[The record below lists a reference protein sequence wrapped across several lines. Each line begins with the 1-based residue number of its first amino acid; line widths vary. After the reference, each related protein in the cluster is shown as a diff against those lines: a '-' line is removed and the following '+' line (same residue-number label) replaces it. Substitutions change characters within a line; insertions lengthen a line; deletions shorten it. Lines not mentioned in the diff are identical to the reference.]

1 MKQNH
6 HYSGLTDAQVL
17 ESRAK
22 YGKNVLTPPAD
33 ESVWQKIKDCM
44 HFWLLKVDL
53 AIFVIVALAAFVL
66 PLLGIYKHDGLWIA
80 PALSFVLFAVTY
92 LVAYLGGDFDRKVI
106 TITHIAAQ
114 DGSDDSTTDLRES
127 QLKTKK
133 ISLDDVKEKMT
144 LLDLKNEEIIVNKEN
159 KEEIKKGKLV
169 KIFNVFNI
177 DSLFTIL
184 LFALLLSGAIAFY
197 NGVYGGASGWGPYLE
212 LIGIAAAVLLA
223 TTVAHILE
231 ARNEKTFQKLN
242 EVNDD
247 TLVKVIRNNN
257 VCQIPRKEIVVGD
270 IIILERGEEVP
281 ADAELLECMN
291 LTMNESS
298 LTGELQCAKTT
309 NPIEFDKDA
318 TYPSNHIM
326 KGCNVMEGDCIAK
339 VFAVGD
345 ATACG
350 KVFEAAQVQDGEA
363 TPLSEKLDEL
373 AGLITKTSYI
383 LAILIV
389 LGRLIRYAM
398 LEPNM
403 EMGTLFSY
411 IGVSLIIS
419 DLIFSFLQKK
429 KTGEFKDILVLTY
442 EMVKEFFS
450 KKDEA
455 LKEDDVDD
463 DDDEEEETLELL
475 QTLSFMIVPII
486 GVFMYFAF
494 GTIEIV
500 NWIEKDGII
509 PCALDS
515 VMIAVTLIVVAV
527 PEGLP
532 MAVTLSLAFSM
543 DRLMKQDTLPR
554 TMHSCETM
562 GAVSVICS
570 DKTGTL
576 TQNQMKVVGTN
587 FPELKNQELGSDKM
601 SSLLKE
607 CIAVNT
613 TANLD
618 FSDPNK
624 IKAIGNPTEG
634 ALLLWLQAHGVNY
647 IDIRESLSVIDRLQ
661 FTTELKYMAT
671 IVNSEVTGKR
681 IVYVKGA
688 PDILMGLCKISDAEV
703 ESCNVKLLEYQNHAN
718 RTLAFAYKELNES
731 DDIFT
736 DGKLNIKDL
745 NMMGIVGI
753 EDPVRTDVPAAIEDC
768 IKAGIQVK
776 IVTGDAPGTAKEIGR
791 QLGLWNPEDTDENIL
806 MGTELASMSDEGLK
820 KRLPKV
826 KIISR
831 ARPNDKER
839 VVRILKELDYVVAVT
854 GDGTNDAPALNAA
867 NVGLSMGDGTEVAKE
882 ASDMTILDN
891 SFSTIANAV
900 MWGRSLYKNIKRF
913 ILFQMTVNVAA
924 CLIVLI
930 GAFIGTESPLTVT
943 QMLWVNLIMD
953 TFAALALA
961 SLPPTKTVMN
971 DKPRPVN
978 EHILK
983 GMGYGIL
990 GVGGIF
996 TVVLLGICVFFQH
1009 TNITTLT
1016 DIFNGNAVWGEY
1028 NGLSAYELGL
1038 FFTIFVMLQFW
1049 NMFNAKAFMTSDSA
1063 FKGIS
1068 WKNTKWFIIITFIIF
1083 IGQVL
1088 MTEIPGLQEMFNV
1101 AEGGIKPI
1109 DWILI
1114 IASTSFVLWIG
1125 EIIRLVRK

>member
-1 MKQNH
+1 MATNH

-22 YGKNVLTPPAD
+22 YGSNVLTPP
-33 ESVWQKIKDCM
+33 EESSVWQKIKDCM

-53 AIFVIVALAAFVL
+53 AIFVIAALAAIVL
-66 PLLGIYKHDGLWIA
+66 PLTGIYSHEGLWIA
-80 PALSFVLFAVTY
+80 PVLSLVLFVLTY
-92 LVAYLGGDFDRKVI
+92 LVAYLGG
-106 TITHIAAQ
+106 
-114 DGSDDSTTDLRES
+114 EW
-127 QLKTKK
+127 
-133 ISLDDVKEKMT
+133 
-144 LLDLKNEEIIVNKEN
+144 NEEEKE
-159 KEEIKKGKLV
+159 
-169 KIFNVFNI
+169 FDI

-184 LFALLLSGAIAFY
+184 LFALLLSGSIAFY
-197 NGVYGGASGWGPYLE
+197 NGVYGGVSGWGPYLE

-231 ARNEKTFQKLN
+231 AQNEKTFKSLN

-257 VCQIPRKEIVVGD
+257 VCQVPRRDIVVGD
-270 IIILERGEEVP
+270 IVLLEAGEEVP

-298 LTGELQCAKTT
+298 LTGEPQCTKTT
-309 NPIEFDKDA
+309 NPEEFDKDA

-326 KGCNVMEGDCIAK
+326 KGCNVMEGDCVAK

-350 KVFEAAQVQDGEA
+350 KVFEAAQVQDGDA

-373 AGLITKTSYI
+373 AGLITKTSYG

-389 LGRLIRYAM
+389 LGRLVRHALILPA
-398 LEPNM
+398 PNY
-403 EMGTLFSY
+403 GALAAYLIGSLALATLVFF
-411 IGVSLIIS
+411 GLN
-419 DLIFSFLQKK
+419 KK
-429 KTGEFKDILVLTY
+429 KNDDNEESIELWQVLAY
-442 EMVKEFFS
+442 MV
-450 KKDEA
+450 
-455 LKEDDVDD
+455 L
-463 DDDEEEETLELL
+463 
-475 QTLSFMIVPII
+475 PII
-486 GVFMYFAF
+486 GIILYFAL
-494 GTIEIV
+494 GTTEAT
-500 NWIEKDGII
+500 NWPVLIQY
-509 PCALDS
+509 ALDS

-543 DRLMKQDTLPR
+543 KRLMKQNTLPR
-554 TMHSCETM
+554 TMHACETM

-576 TQNQMKVVGTN
+576 TQNQMKVVDTT
-587 FPELKNQELGSDKM
+587 FPALENQKFGEDKY

-607 CIAVNT
+607 CIAINT

-618 FSDPNK
+618 FADSKK

-634 ALLLWLQAHGVNY
+634 ALLLWLHNQGINY
-647 IDIRESLSVIDRLQ
+647 LDIRESLDIIDRLQ

-671 IVNSEVTGKR
+671 IVNSNVTGKR
-681 IVYVKGA
+681 VVFVKGA
-688 PDILMGLCKISDAEV
+688 PDILMNLCKTTEDEV
-703 ESCNVKLLEYQNHAN
+703 KNYKAKLVEYQNHAN
-718 RTLAFAYKELNES
+718 RTLAFAYKELNDT

-736 DGKLNIKDL
+736 DGKLNINDL

-768 IKAGIQVK
+768 LNAGIQVK
-776 IVTGDAPGTAKEIGR
+776 IVTGDAPGTANEIGR
-791 QLGLWNPEDTDENIL
+791 QLGLWKPEDTDENIL
-806 MGTELASMSDEGLK
+806 IGTELASMSDEELK
-820 KRLPKV
+820 NRLPKV

-839 VVRILKELDYVVAVT
+839 AVRILKELDYIVAVT

-867 NVGLSMGDGTEVAKE
+867 NVGLSMGDGTAVAKE
-882 ASDMTILDN
+882 ASDMTIIDN

-930 GAFIGTESPLTVT
+930 GAFIGEESPLTVT

-961 SLPPTKTVMN
+961 SLPPTKTVMSE
-971 DKPRPVN
+971 KPRSVY

-983 GMGYGIL
+983 GMGSGIL
-990 GVGGIF
+990 GVGIIF
-996 TVVLLGICVFFQH
+996 TIILLGICIFFQH
-1009 TNITTLT
+1009 SDINCLT
-1016 DIFNGNAVWGEY
+1016 DIINGNAAWGAN

-1049 NMFNAKAFMTSDSA
+1049 NLFNAKAFMTNDSA

-1068 WKNTKWFIIITFIIF
+1068 WKNTKWFIIIAIVIF
-1083 IGQVL
+1083 VGQVL

-1101 AEGGIKPI
+1101 AEGGIKAI
-1109 DWILI
+1109 DWVI
-1114 IASTSFVLWIG
+1114 IVVATSFVLWIG
-1125 EIIRLVRK
+1125 ELIRMIKR

>member
-1 MKQNH
+1 MKQVH
-6 HYSGLTDAQVL
+6 HYSGLTDDQVI
-17 ESRAK
+17 ESRKKHGA
-22 YGKNVLTPPAD
+22 NILTPPA
-33 ESVWQKIKDCM
+33 EETMWEKIKNCM
-44 HFWLLKVDL
+44 HFWLLRFDL
-53 AIFVIVALAAFVL
+53 SILILSALATFIL
-66 PLLGIYKHDGLWIA
+66 PICGYEYNVVWIA
-80 PALSFVLFAVTY
+80 PALMAVLFLLTY
-92 LVAYLGGDFDRKVI
+92 IVSYLGG
-106 TITHIAAQ
+106 
-114 DGSDDSTTDLRES
+114 EW
-127 QLKTKK
+127 
-133 ISLDDVKEKMT
+133 
-144 LLDLKNEEIIVNKEN
+144 
-159 KEEIKKGKLV
+159 KEEDKE
-169 KIFNVFNI
+169 FDI

-184 LFALLLSGAIAFY
+184 LFALILSGAIAFY
-197 NGVYGGASGWGPYLE
+197 KSFAFYNGIDGGEPGLKPYLE
-212 LIGIAAAVLLA
+212 LVGIAAAVLLA

-231 ARNEKTFQKLN
+231 SQNEKTFKSLN

-257 VCQIPRKEIVVGD
+257 VCQVPRKDIVVGD
-270 IIILERGEEVP
+270 VVLLEAGEEVP
-281 ADAELLECMN
+281 ADAELLSCMN

-298 LTGELQCAKTT
+298 LTGEPQCSKTI
-309 NPIEFDKDA
+309 NPDEFDKDA

-326 KGCNVMEGDCIAK
+326 KGCTVMEGDCVAK

-373 AGLITKTSYI
+373 ASIITKISYG

-389 LGRLIRYAM
+389 LGRLVRYAWF
-398 LEPNM
+398 LPEPNYGSM
-403 EMGTLFSY
+403 
-411 IGVSLIIS
+411 IGCLV
-419 DLIFSFLQKK
+419 
-429 KTGEFKDILVLTY
+429 GALVLAAGVY
-442 EMVKEFFS
+442 FILNKQKNEDNKES
-450 KKDEA
+450 
-455 LKEDDVDD
+455 
-463 DDDEEEETLELL
+463 LELWQVL
-475 QTLSFMIVPII
+475 TFMVLPII
-486 GVFMYFAF
+486 GIILYFSV
-494 GTIEIV
+494 GTGTTT
-500 NWIEKDGII
+500 NWPELIQY
-509 PCALDS
+509 ALDS

-543 DRLMKQDTLPR
+543 RRLMKQNTLPR
-554 TMHSCETM
+554 TMHACETM

-576 TQNQMKVVGTN
+576 TQNQMKVVGTA
-587 FPELKNQELGSDKM
+587 FADLQDQKLGTDMS

-618 FSDPNK
+618 FADSSK

-634 ALLLWLQAHGVNY
+634 ALLLWLHTNGVNY
-647 IDIRESLSVIDRLQ
+647 LEIRDSLSVIDRLQ

-688 PDILMGLCKISDAEV
+688 PDILLGLCEISEEDISRYNA
-703 ESCNVKLLEYQNHAN
+703 KLAEYQSHAN
-718 RTLAFAYKELNES
+718 RTLAFAYKELNDN

-736 DGKLNIKDL
+736 DGKLNINDL
-745 NMMGIVGI
+745 HMMGIVGI

-768 IKAGIQVK
+768 LNAGVQVK

-791 QLGLWNPEDTDENIL
+791 QLGLWKPEDTDENIL
-806 MGTELASMSDEGLK
+806 IGTELAAMSDEELK
-820 KRLPKV
+820 KRLPLV

-839 VVRILKELDYVVAVT
+839 AVRILKDLDYVVAVT

-867 NVGLSMGDGTEVAKE
+867 NVGLSMGDGTAVAKE
-882 ASDMTILDN
+882 ASDMTIIDN

-930 GAFIGTESPLTVT
+930 GAFLGAESPLTVT

-961 SLPPTKTVMN
+961 SLPPTKTVMSE
-971 DKPRPVN
+971 KPRSVN

-983 GMGYGIL
+983 GMVWGFF
-990 GVGGIF
+990 GVGLIF
-996 TVVLLGICVFFQH
+996 TAILMGICVFFQH
-1009 TNITTLT
+1009 SDVTCLM
-1016 DIFNGNAVWGEY
+1016 DIFNGKVVFGEY
-1028 NGLSAYELGL
+1028 NGLSYYELGL

-1049 NMFNAKAFMTSDSA
+1049 NLFNAKAFMTSDSA

-1068 WKNTKWFIIITFIIF
+1068 WKNTMWFIIIALVIFVGQFILVGIK
-1083 IGQVL
+1083 
-1088 MTEIPGLQEMFNV
+1088 EIYDSLSSCPNWINWICDVSSAIQRMFNV
-1101 AEGGIKPI
+1101 AEGGIKVI
-1109 DWILI
+1109 DWVI
-1114 IASTSFVLWIG
+1114 ITAVTSLVLWIG
-1125 EIIRLVRK
+1125 EIIRVIKK

>member
-1 MKQNH
+1 MKQVH
-6 HYSGLTDAQVL
+6 HYSGLTDAQVI
-17 ESRAK
+17 ESRKKHGA
-22 YGKNVLTPPAD
+22 NILTPPA
-33 ESVWQKIKDCM
+33 EETMWEKIKNCM

-53 AIFVIVALAAFVL
+53 AIFVIAAIAAILL
-66 PLLGIYKHDGLWIA
+66 PAAGLYEHEGLWIA
-80 PALSFVLFAVTY
+80 PVLSFVLFVLTY
-92 LVAYLGGDFDRKVI
+92 FVAYLGG
-106 TITHIAAQ
+106 
-114 DGSDDSTTDLRES
+114 EW
-127 QLKTKK
+127 
-133 ISLDDVKEKMT
+133 
-144 LLDLKNEEIIVNKEN
+144 NEEDKE
-159 KEEIKKGKLV
+159 
-169 KIFNVFNI
+169 FDI

-197 NGVYGGASGWGPYLE
+197 NGVYGGEQGWGPYLE
-212 LIGIAAAVLLA
+212 LVGIAAAVLLA

-231 ARNEKTFQKLN
+231 SQNEKTFKSLN

-257 VCQIPRKEIVVGD
+257 VCQVPRKDIVVGD
-270 IIILERGEEVP
+270 VVLLEAGEEVP
-281 ADAELLECMN
+281 ADAELLSCMN

-298 LTGELQCAKTT
+298 LTGEPQCSKTI
-309 NPIEFDKDA
+309 NPEEFDKDA

-326 KGCNVMEGDCIAK
+326 KGCTVMEGDCVAK

-373 AGLITKTSYI
+373 AGLITKTSYG

-389 LGRLIRYAM
+389 LGRLVRYACI
-398 LEPNM
+398 LPETNY
-403 EMGTLFSY
+403 GTL
-411 IGVSLIIS
+411 IGCIVGS
-419 DLIFSFLQKK
+419 
-429 KTGEFKDILVLTY
+429 LVLAAGVY
-442 EMVKEFFS
+442 FVLNKQ
-450 KKDEA
+450 KN
-455 LKEDDVDD
+455 EDN
-463 DDDEEEETLELL
+463 EESLELWQVL
-475 QTLSFMIVPII
+475 AFMVLPII
-486 GVFMYFAF
+486 GIILYFSM
-494 GTIEIV
+494 GTETAT
-500 NWIEKDGII
+500 NWPNLIQY
-509 PCALDS
+509 ALDS

-543 DRLMKQDTLPR
+543 KRLMKQNTLPR
-554 TMHSCETM
+554 TMHACETM

-576 TQNQMKVVGTN
+576 TQNQMKVVGTA
-587 FPELKNQELGSDKM
+587 FADLQDQKLGTDMS

-607 CIAVNT
+607 CIAINT

-618 FSDPNK
+618 FADSSK

-634 ALLLWLQAHGVNY
+634 ALLLWLHTNGVNY
-647 IDIRESLSVIDRLQ
+647 LDIRGALSVIDRLQ

-671 IVNSEVTGKR
+671 IVNSEVSGKR
-681 IVYVKGA
+681 VVYVKGA
-688 PDILMGLCKISDAEV
+688 PDILLGLCEISEEEISRYNA
-703 ESCNVKLLEYQNHAN
+703 KLAEYQSHAN
-718 RTLAFAYKELNES
+718 RTLAFAYKELNDN

-736 DGKLNIKDL
+736 DGKLNINDL
-745 NMMGIVGI
+745 HMMGIVGI

-768 IKAGIQVK
+768 LNAGVQVK

-791 QLGLWNPEDTDENIL
+791 QLGLWKPEDTGENIL
-806 MGTELASMSDEGLK
+806 IGTELAAMSDEELK
-820 KRLPKV
+820 KRLPLV

-839 VVRILKELDYVVAVT
+839 AVRILKDLDYVVAVT

-867 NVGLSMGDGTEVAKE
+867 NVGLSMGDGTAVAKE
-882 ASDMTILDN
+882 ASDMTIIDN

-924 CLIVLI
+924 CLIVFI
-930 GAFIGTESPLTVT
+930 GAFLGAESPLTVT

-961 SLPPTKTVMN
+961 SLPPTKTVMSE
-971 DKPRPVN
+971 KPRSVN

-983 GMGYGIL
+983 GMGWGIV
-990 GVGGIF
+990 GVGCIF
-996 TVVLLGICVFFQH
+996 TVILLAICIFFQH
-1009 TNITTLT
+1009 SEVTCLM
-1016 DIFNGNAVWGEY
+1016 DIFNGKAVWGAD
-1028 NGLSAYELGL
+1028 NGLSPYELGL

-1049 NMFNAKAFMTSDSA
+1049 NLFNAKAFMTSDSA

-1068 WKNTKWFIIITFIIF
+1068 WKDTKWFIIIALVIF
-1083 IGQVL
+1083 AGQVL
-1088 MTEIPGLQEMFNV
+1088 MTELPGLQEMFNV
-1101 AEGGIKPI
+1101 AEGGIKVI
-1109 DWILI
+1109 DWVI
-1114 IASTSFVLWIG
+1114 ITAVTSLVLWIG
-1125 EIIRLVRK
+1125 EIIRVIKK

>member
-1 MKQNH
+1 MATNH
-6 HYSGLTDAQVL
+6 HYQGLTDAQVL

-22 YGKNVLTPPAD
+22 HGVNVLTPPEE

-53 AIFVIVALAAFVL
+53 AIFIIATLAAITL
-66 PLLGIYKHDGLWIA
+66 PLTGYSHEGLWIA
-80 PALSFVLFAVTY
+80 PVLSFTLFFLTY
-92 LVAYLGGDFDRKVI
+92 LVAYLGG
-106 TITHIAAQ
+106 
-114 DGSDDSTTDLRES
+114 EW
-127 QLKTKK
+127 
-133 ISLDDVKEKMT
+133 
-144 LLDLKNEEIIVNKEN
+144 NEEDKE
-159 KEEIKKGKLV
+159 
-169 KIFNVFNI
+169 FDI

-184 LFALLLSGAIAFY
+184 LFALLLSGSIAFY
-197 NGVYGGASGWGPYLE
+197 NGVYGGVSGWGPYLE

-231 ARNEKTFQKLN
+231 AQNEKTFKSLN

-247 TLVKVIRNNN
+247 TLVKAIRNNN
-257 VCQIPRKEIVVGD
+257 VCQIPRKDVVVGD
-270 IIILERGEEVP
+270 IILLEAGEEVP

-291 LTMNESS
+291 LTMDESS
-298 LTGELQCAKTT
+298 LTGEPQCGKTI
-309 NPIEFDKDA
+309 IEADFDKDA

-326 KGCNVMEGDCIAK
+326 KGCNVMEGDCVAR

-373 AGLITKTSYI
+373 AGLITKTSYG
-383 LAILIV
+383 LAIIIV
-389 LGRLIRYAM
+389 LGRLVRHAVMMPDTNYW
-398 LEPNM
+398 
-403 EMGTLFSY
+403 TLAGY
-411 IGVSLIIS
+411 LLGALAIAT
-419 DLIFSFLQKK
+419 LIFFGLNKK
-429 KTGEFKDILVLTY
+429 KNDDNEESIELWQVLAF
-442 EMVKEFFS
+442 MV
-450 KKDEA
+450 
-455 LKEDDVDD
+455 L
-463 DDDEEEETLELL
+463 
-475 QTLSFMIVPII
+475 PII
-486 GVFMYFAF
+486 GIIVYFAT
-494 GTIEIV
+494 GTSGNM
-500 NWIEKDGII
+500 NWPVFIQY
-509 PCALDS
+509 ALDS

-543 DRLMKQDTLPR
+543 KRLMKQNTLPR
-554 TMHSCETM
+554 TMHACETM

-576 TQNQMKVVGTN
+576 TQNQMKVVGTL
-587 FPELKNQELGSDKM
+587 FPGLENQKLNADKH

-607 CIAVNT
+607 CISVNT

-618 FSDPNK
+618 FADQKK

-634 ALLLWLQAHGVNY
+634 ALLLWLHNNGVNY
-647 IDIRESLSVIDRLQ
+647 LDIRESVAIIDRLQ

-671 IVNSEVTGKR
+671 IVKSGITGKR

-688 PDILMGLCKISDAEV
+688 PDILMSLCQTSEDEV
-703 ESCNVKLLEYQNHAN
+703 KMFNMKLAEYQKHAN
-718 RTLAFAYKELNES
+718 RTLAFAYKELSET

-736 DGKLNIKDL
+736 DGRLNIRDL
-745 NMMGIVGI
+745 KMMGIVGI

-768 IKAGIQVK
+768 LNAGIQVK

-791 QLGLWNPEDTDENIL
+791 QLGLWKPEDTDVNIL
-806 MGTELASMSDEGLK
+806 MGTELENMSDEELK

-839 VVRILKELDYVVAVT
+839 AVRILKDLDYIVAVT

-867 NVGLSMGDGTEVAKE
+867 NVGLSMGDGTAVAKE
-882 ASDMTILDN
+882 ASDMTIIDN

-924 CLIVLI
+924 CLIVAI
-930 GAFIGTESPLTVT
+930 GAFIGEESPLTVT

-961 SLPPTKTVMN
+961 SLPPTRTVMSE
-971 DKPRPVN
+971 KPRSVY

-983 GMGYGIL
+983 GMGTGIL

-996 TVVLLGICVFFQH
+996 TIILLGICIFFQH
-1009 TNITTLT
+1009 SDVNCLT
-1016 DIFNGNAVWGEY
+1016 DIFNGKATWGEN

-1038 FFTIFVMLQFW
+1038 FFTIFVMMQFW
-1049 NMFNAKAFMTSDSA
+1049 NLFNAKAFMTKDSA

-1068 WKNTKWFIIITFIIF
+1068 WKNTKWFIIIAFVIF
-1083 IGQVL
+1083 VGQIL

-1101 AEGGIKPI
+1101 AEGGIKVF
-1109 DWILI
+1109 DWLI
-1114 IASTSFVLWIG
+1114 IVAATSFVLWIG
-1125 EIIRLVRK
+1125 ELVRLVRR

>member
-1 MKQNH
+1 MATNH

-22 YGKNVLTPPAD
+22 YGSNVLTPP
-33 ESVWQKIKDCM
+33 EESSVWQKIKECM

-53 AIFVIVALAAFVL
+53 AIFIIAALAAIVL
-66 PLLGIYKHDGLWIA
+66 PLTGIYSHEGLWIA
-80 PALSFVLFAVTY
+80 PVLSFVLFILTY
-92 LVAYLGGDFDRKVI
+92 LVAYLGG
-106 TITHIAAQ
+106 
-114 DGSDDSTTDLRES
+114 EW
-127 QLKTKK
+127 
-133 ISLDDVKEKMT
+133 
-144 LLDLKNEEIIVNKEN
+144 NEEEKE
-159 KEEIKKGKLV
+159 
-169 KIFNVFNI
+169 FDI

-184 LFALLLSGAIAFY
+184 LFALLLSGSIAFY
-197 NGVYGGASGWGPYLE
+197 NGVYGGVTGWGPYLE

-231 ARNEKTFQKLN
+231 AQNEKTFKSLN

-257 VCQIPRKEIVVGD
+257 VCQVPRKDIVVGD
-270 IIILERGEEVP
+270 IVLLEAGEEVP

-298 LTGELQCAKTT
+298 LTGEPQCTKTT
-309 NPIEFDKDA
+309 DPEEFDKDA

-326 KGCNVMEGDCIAK
+326 KGCNVMEGDCVAK

-350 KVFEAAQVQDGEA
+350 KVFEAAQVQEGDA
-363 TPLSEKLDEL
+363 TPLSKKLDEL
-373 AGLITKTSYI
+373 AGLITKTSYA

-389 LGRLIRYAM
+389 LGRLVRHALILPA
-398 LEPNM
+398 PNY
-403 EMGTLFSY
+403 GALAAYLIGSLVLATLVFF
-411 IGVSLIIS
+411 GLN
-419 DLIFSFLQKK
+419 KK
-429 KTGEFKDILVLTY
+429 KNDDNEESIELWQVLAF
-442 EMVKEFFS
+442 MV
-450 KKDEA
+450 
-455 LKEDDVDD
+455 L
-463 DDDEEEETLELL
+463 
-475 QTLSFMIVPII
+475 PII
-486 GVFMYFAF
+486 GIILYFAL
-494 GTIEIV
+494 GTTEAT
-500 NWIEKDGII
+500 NWPVLIQY
-509 PCALDS
+509 ALDS

-543 DRLMKQDTLPR
+543 KRLMKQNTLPR
-554 TMHSCETM
+554 TMHACETM

-576 TQNQMKVVGTN
+576 TQNQMKVVDTT
-587 FPELKNQELGSDKM
+587 FPALENQKFGEDKY

-607 CIAVNT
+607 CIAINT

-618 FSDPNK
+618 FADPKK

-634 ALLLWLQAHGVNY
+634 ALLLWLHNQGINY
-647 IDIRESLSVIDRLQ
+647 LDIRESLDIIDRLQ

-671 IVNSEVTGKR
+671 VINSKVTGKR
-681 IVYVKGA
+681 VVFVKGA
-688 PDILMGLCKISDAEV
+688 PDILMNLCKTTEDEIKNYKA
-703 ESCNVKLLEYQNHAN
+703 KLVEYQNHAN
-718 RTLAFAYKELNES
+718 RTLAFAYKELNET

-736 DGKLNIKDL
+736 DGKLNINDL

-768 IKAGIQVK
+768 LNAGIQVK

-791 QLGLWNPEDTDENIL
+791 QLGLWKPEDTDDNIL
-806 MGTELASMSDEGLK
+806 IGTELATMSDEELK
-820 KRLPKV
+820 ERLPKV

-839 VVRILKELDYVVAVT
+839 AVRILKDLDYIVAVT

-867 NVGLSMGDGTEVAKE
+867 NVGLSMGDGTAVAKE
-882 ASDMTILDN
+882 ASDMTIIDN

-930 GAFIGTESPLTVT
+930 GAFIGEESPLTVT

-971 DKPRPVN
+971 EKPRSVY

-983 GMGYGIL
+983 GMGSGIL
-990 GVGGIF
+990 GVGIIF
-996 TVVLLGICVFFQH
+996 TIILLGICIFFQH
-1009 TNITTLT
+1009 SDVNCLT
-1016 DIFNGNAVWGEY
+1016 DIFNGNAVWGVN

-1049 NMFNAKAFMTSDSA
+1049 NLFNAKAFMTNDSA

-1068 WKNTKWFIIITFIIF
+1068 WKNTKWFIIIAIVIF
-1083 IGQVL
+1083 VGQVL
-1088 MTEIPGLQEMFNV
+1088 MTETPGLQEMFNV
-1101 AEGGIKPI
+1101 AEGGIKAI
-1109 DWILI
+1109 DWLI
-1114 IASTSFVLWIG
+1114 IVVATSFVLWIG
-1125 EIIRLVRK
+1125 EIIRMIKR

>member
-1 MKQNH
+1 M
-6 HYSGLTDAQVL
+6 
-17 ESRAK
+17 
-22 YGKNVLTPPAD
+22 
-33 ESVWQKIKDCM
+33 
-44 HFWLLKVDL
+44 
-53 AIFVIVALAAFVL
+53 
-66 PLLGIYKHDGLWIA
+66 
-80 PALSFVLFAVTY
+80 
-92 LVAYLGGDFDRKVI
+92 
-106 TITHIAAQ
+106 
-114 DGSDDSTTDLRES
+114 
-127 QLKTKK
+127 
-133 ISLDDVKEKMT
+133 
-144 LLDLKNEEIIVNKEN
+144 
-159 KEEIKKGKLV
+159 
-169 KIFNVFNI
+169 
-177 DSLFTIL
+177 
-184 LFALLLSGAIAFY
+184 
-197 NGVYGGASGWGPYLE
+197 E

-231 ARNEKTFQKLN
+231 AQNEKTFKSLN

-257 VCQIPRKEIVVGD
+257 VCQVPRKDIVVGD
-270 IIILERGEEVP
+270 IVILEAGEEVP

-298 LTGELQCAKTT
+298 LTGEPQCSKTT
-309 NPIEFDKDA
+309 NPEEFDKDA

-326 KGCNVMEGDCIAK
+326 KGCNVMEGDCIAQ

-350 KVFEAAQVQDGEA
+350 KVFEAAQVQDGDA

-373 AGLITKTSYI
+373 AGLITKTSYA

-389 LGRLIRYAM
+389 LGRLVRHALI
-398 LEPNM
+398 LPSPNY
-403 EMGTLFSY
+403 GALAGY
-411 IGVSLIIS
+411 LIGSLALATIVFFA
-419 DLIFSFLQKK
+419 LKK
-429 KTGEFKDILVLTY
+429 KKNEDNEESIELWQVLAY
-442 EMVKEFFS
+442 MV
-450 KKDEA
+450 
-455 LKEDDVDD
+455 L
-463 DDDEEEETLELL
+463 
-475 QTLSFMIVPII
+475 PII
-486 GVFMYFAF
+486 GIILYFAL
-494 GTIEIV
+494 GTTEAT
-500 NWIEKDGII
+500 NWPVLIQY
-509 PCALDS
+509 ALDS

-543 DRLMKQDTLPR
+543 KRLMKQNTLPR
-554 TMHSCETM
+554 TMHACETM

-576 TQNQMKVVGTN
+576 TQNQMKVVDTT
-587 FPELKNQELGSDKM
+587 FPELNNHVLGDDKY

-607 CIAVNT
+607 CVAINT

-618 FSDPNK
+618 FADSKK

-634 ALLLWLQAHGVNY
+634 ALLLWLHNNGINY
-647 IDIRESLSVIDRLQ
+647 LDIRESLDVIDRLQ

-671 IVNSEVTGKR
+671 IVNSNVTGKR
-681 IVYVKGA
+681 VVYVKGA
-688 PDILMGLCKISDAEV
+688 PDILMSLCKTTDEEIKNYNA
-703 ESCNVKLLEYQNHAN
+703 KLVEYQNHAN
-718 RTLAFAYKELNES
+718 RTLAFAYKELNDT

-736 DGKLNIKDL
+736 DGKLNINDL

-768 IKAGIQVK
+768 LKAGIQVK

-791 QLGLWNPEDTDENIL
+791 QLGLWKPEDTDENIL
-806 MGTELASMSDEGLK
+806 IGTELATMSDEELK
-820 KRLPKV
+820 ERLPKV

-839 VVRILKELDYVVAVT
+839 AVRILKELDYIVAVT

-867 NVGLSMGDGTEVAKE
+867 NVGLSMGDGTAVAKE
-882 ASDMTILDN
+882 ASDMTIIDN

-913 ILFQMTVNVAA
+913 ILFQMTVN
-924 CLIVLI
+924 
-930 GAFIGTESPLTVT
+930 
-943 QMLWVNLIMD
+943 IMD

-971 DKPRPVN
+971 EKPRSVY

-983 GMGYGIL
+983 GMGSGIL
-990 GVGGIF
+990 GVGIVF
-996 TVVLLGICVFFQH
+996 TIILLGICIFFQH
-1009 TNITTLT
+1009 SDVNCLT
-1016 DIFNGNAVWGEY
+1016 DIFNGNAVWGAN

-1049 NMFNAKAFMTSDSA
+1049 NLFNAKAFMTNDSA

-1068 WKNTKWFIIITFIIF
+1068 WKNTRWFIIIAIVIF
-1083 IGQVL
+1083 VGQVL

-1101 AEGGIKPI
+1101 AEGGIKAI
-1109 DWILI
+1109 DWLI
-1114 IASTSFVLWIG
+1114 IVVATSFVLWIG
-1125 EIIRLVRK
+1125 EIIRMIKR

>member
-1 MKQNH
+1 MATNH
-6 HYSGLTDAQVL
+6 HYKGLTDAQVL

-22 YGKNVLTPPAD
+22 HGVNVLTPPEE

-53 AIFVIVALAAFVL
+53 AIFVIATLAAIVL
-66 PLLGIYKHDGLWIA
+66 PLTGYSHEGLWIA
-80 PALSFVLFAVTY
+80 PVLSFILFFLTY
-92 LVAYLGGDFDRKVI
+92 LVAYLGG
-106 TITHIAAQ
+106 
-114 DGSDDSTTDLRES
+114 EW
-127 QLKTKK
+127 
-133 ISLDDVKEKMT
+133 
-144 LLDLKNEEIIVNKEN
+144 NEEDKE
-159 KEEIKKGKLV
+159 
-169 KIFNVFNI
+169 FDI

-184 LFALLLSGAIAFY
+184 LFALLLSGSIAFY
-197 NGVYGGASGWGPYLE
+197 NGVYGGVSGWGPYLE

-231 ARNEKTFQKLN
+231 AQNEKTFKSLN

-247 TLVKVIRNNN
+247 TLVKTIRNNN
-257 VCQIPRKEIVVGD
+257 VCQIPRKDVVVGD
-270 IIILERGEEVP
+270 IILLEAGEEVP

-291 LTMNESS
+291 LTMDESS
-298 LTGELQCAKTT
+298 LTGEPQCGKTI
-309 NPIEFDKDA
+309 IEADFDKDA

-326 KGCNVMEGDCIAK
+326 KGCNVMEGDCVAR

-373 AGLITKTSYI
+373 AGLITKTSYG

-389 LGRLIRYAM
+389 LGRLVRHAVMMPDTNYW
-398 LEPNM
+398 
-403 EMGTLFSY
+403 TLAGY
-411 IGVSLIIS
+411 LLGALAIAT
-419 DLIFSFLQKK
+419 LIFFGLNKK
-429 KTGEFKDILVLTY
+429 KNDDNEESIELWQVLAF
-442 EMVKEFFS
+442 MV
-450 KKDEA
+450 
-455 LKEDDVDD
+455 L
-463 DDDEEEETLELL
+463 
-475 QTLSFMIVPII
+475 PII
-486 GVFMYFAF
+486 GIIVYFAT
-494 GTIEIV
+494 GTSGNM
-500 NWIEKDGII
+500 NWPVFIQY
-509 PCALDS
+509 ALDS

-543 DRLMKQDTLPR
+543 KRLMKQNTLPR
-554 TMHSCETM
+554 TMHACETM

-576 TQNQMKVVGTN
+576 TQNQMKVVGTL
-587 FPELKNQELGSDKM
+587 FPGLENQKLNADKH

-618 FSDPNK
+618 FADQKK

-634 ALLLWLQAHGVNY
+634 ALLLWLHNNGVNY
-647 IDIRESLSVIDRLQ
+647 LDIRESVAIIDRLQ

-671 IVNSEVTGKR
+671 IVKSGITGKR

-688 PDILMGLCKISDAEV
+688 PDILMSLCQTSEDEV
-703 ESCNVKLLEYQNHAN
+703 KMFNMKLAEYQKHAN
-718 RTLAFAYKELNES
+718 RTLAFAYKELSET

-736 DGKLNIKDL
+736 DGRLNIRDL
-745 NMMGIVGI
+745 KMMGIVGI

-768 IKAGIQVK
+768 LNAGIQVK

-791 QLGLWNPEDTDENIL
+791 QLGLWKPEDTDVNIL
-806 MGTELASMSDEGLK
+806 MGTELENMSDEELK
-820 KRLPKV
+820 KLLPKV

-839 VVRILKELDYVVAVT
+839 AVRILKDLDYIVAVT

-867 NVGLSMGDGTEVAKE
+867 NVGLSMGDGTAVAKE
-882 ASDMTILDN
+882 ASDMTIIDN

-924 CLIVLI
+924 CLIVAI
-930 GAFIGTESPLTVT
+930 GAFIGEESPLTVT

-961 SLPPTKTVMN
+961 SLPPTRTVMN
-971 DKPRPVN
+971 EKPRSVY

-983 GMGYGIL
+983 GMGTGIL

-996 TVVLLGICVFFQH
+996 TIILLGICIFFQH
-1009 TNITTLT
+1009 SDVNCLT
-1016 DIFNGNAVWGEY
+1016 DIFNGKATWGEN

-1038 FFTIFVMLQFW
+1038 FFTIFVMMQFW
-1049 NMFNAKAFMTSDSA
+1049 NLFNAKAFMTKDSA

-1068 WKNTKWFIIITFIIF
+1068 WKNTKWFIIIAFVIF
-1083 IGQVL
+1083 VGQIL

-1101 AEGGIKPI
+1101 AEGGIKVI
-1109 DWILI
+1109 DWLI
-1114 IASTSFVLWIG
+1114 IVVATSFVLWIG
-1125 EIIRLVRK
+1125 ELVRLVRR

>member
-1 MKQNH
+1 MATNH

-22 YGKNVLTPPAD
+22 YGSNVLTPP
-33 ESVWQKIKDCM
+33 EESSVWQKIKDCM

-53 AIFVIVALAAFVL
+53 AIFIIAALAAVVL
-66 PLLGIYKHDGLWIA
+66 PLTGIYSHEGLWIA
-80 PALSFVLFAVTY
+80 PVLSFVLFVLTY
-92 LVAYLGGDFDRKVI
+92 LVAYLGG
-106 TITHIAAQ
+106 
-114 DGSDDSTTDLRES
+114 EW
-127 QLKTKK
+127 
-133 ISLDDVKEKMT
+133 
-144 LLDLKNEEIIVNKEN
+144 NEEDKE
-159 KEEIKKGKLV
+159 
-169 KIFNVFNI
+169 FDI

-184 LFALLLSGAIAFY
+184 LFALLLSGSIAFY
-197 NGVYGGASGWGPYLE
+197 NGVYGGVTGWGPYLE

-231 ARNEKTFQKLN
+231 AQNEKTFKSLN

-257 VCQIPRKEIVVGD
+257 VCQVPRKDIVVGD
-270 IIILERGEEVP
+270 IVLLDAGEEVP

-298 LTGELQCAKTT
+298 LTGEPQCTKTT
-309 NPIEFDKDA
+309 NPEEFDKDA

-326 KGCNVMEGDCIAK
+326 KGCNVMEGDCVAK

-350 KVFEAAQVQDGEA
+350 KVFEAAQVQDGDA

-373 AGLITKTSYI
+373 AGLITKTSYG

-389 LGRLIRYAM
+389 LGRLVRHALILPA
-398 LEPNM
+398 PNY
-403 EMGTLFSY
+403 GALAGYLIGSLALATLVFF
-411 IGVSLIIS
+411 GLN
-419 DLIFSFLQKK
+419 KK
-429 KTGEFKDILVLTY
+429 KNEDNEESIELWQVL
-442 EMVKEFFS
+442 
-450 KKDEA
+450 A
-455 LKEDDVDD
+455 
-463 DDDEEEETLELL
+463 
-475 QTLSFMIVPII
+475 FMILPII
-486 GVFMYFAF
+486 GIILYFAL
-494 GTIEIV
+494 GTTEAT
-500 NWIEKDGII
+500 NWPVLIQY
-509 PCALDS
+509 ALDS

-543 DRLMKQDTLPR
+543 KRLMKQNTLPR
-554 TMHSCETM
+554 TMHACETM

-576 TQNQMKVVGTN
+576 TQNQMKVVDTT
-587 FPELKNQELGSDKM
+587 FPALENQKFGEDKY

-607 CIAVNT
+607 CIAINT

-618 FSDPNK
+618 FADPKK

-634 ALLLWLQAHGVNY
+634 ALLLWLHNHGINY
-647 IDIRESLSVIDRLQ
+647 LDIRESLDIIDRLQ

-671 IVNSEVTGKR
+671 IVNSKVTGKR
-681 IVYVKGA
+681 VVFVKGA
-688 PDILMGLCKISDAEV
+688 PDILMNLCKTTEDEIKNYKA
-703 ESCNVKLLEYQNHAN
+703 KLVEYQNHAN
-718 RTLAFAYKELNES
+718 RTLAFAYKELNDT

-736 DGKLNIKDL
+736 DGKLNINDL
-745 NMMGIVGI
+745 AMMGIVGI

-768 IKAGIQVK
+768 LNAGIQVK

-791 QLGLWNPEDTDENIL
+791 QLGLWKPEDRDENIL
-806 MGTELASMSDEGLK
+806 IGTELASMSDEELRD
-820 KRLPKV
+820 RLPKV

-839 VVRILKELDYVVAVT
+839 AVRILKELDYIVAVT

-867 NVGLSMGDGTEVAKE
+867 NVGLSMGDGTAVAKE
-882 ASDMTILDN
+882 ASDMTIIDN

-930 GAFIGTESPLTVT
+930 GAFIGEESPLTVT

-971 DKPRPVN
+971 DKPRSVY

-983 GMGYGIL
+983 GMGSGIL
-990 GVGGIF
+990 GVGVIF
-996 TVVLLGICVFFQH
+996 TIILLGICIFFQH
-1009 TNITTLT
+1009 SDINCLT
-1016 DIFNGNAVWGEY
+1016 DILNGNATWGAN

-1049 NMFNAKAFMTSDSA
+1049 NLFNAKAFMTNDSA

-1068 WKNTKWFIIITFIIF
+1068 WKNTKWFIIIAVVIF
-1083 IGQVL
+1083 VGQIL
-1088 MTEIPGLQEMFNV
+1088 MTETPGLQEMFNV
-1101 AEGGIKPI
+1101 AEGGIKAT
-1109 DWILI
+1109 DWVI
-1114 IASTSFVLWIG
+1114 IVVATSFVLWIG
-1125 EIIRLVRK
+1125 ELIRMIKR

>member
-1 MKQNH
+1 MATNH

-22 YGKNVLTPPAD
+22 YGSNVLTPP
-33 ESVWQKIKDCM
+33 EESSVWQKIKECM

-53 AIFVIVALAAFVL
+53 AIFIIAALAAIVL
-66 PLLGIYKHDGLWIA
+66 PLTGIYSHEGLWIA
-80 PALSFVLFAVTY
+80 PVLSFVLFILTY
-92 LVAYLGGDFDRKVI
+92 LVAYLGG
-106 TITHIAAQ
+106 
-114 DGSDDSTTDLRES
+114 EW
-127 QLKTKK
+127 
-133 ISLDDVKEKMT
+133 
-144 LLDLKNEEIIVNKEN
+144 NEEEKE
-159 KEEIKKGKLV
+159 
-169 KIFNVFNI
+169 FDI

-184 LFALLLSGAIAFY
+184 LFALLLSGSIAFY
-197 NGVYGGASGWGPYLE
+197 NGVYGGVTGWGPYLE

-231 ARNEKTFQKLN
+231 AQNEKTFKSLN

-257 VCQIPRKEIVVGD
+257 VCQVPRKDIVVGD
-270 IIILERGEEVP
+270 IVLLEAGEEVP

-298 LTGELQCAKTT
+298 LTGEPQCTKTT
-309 NPIEFDKDA
+309 VPEDFDKDA

-326 KGCNVMEGDCIAK
+326 KGCNVMEGDCVAK

-350 KVFEAAQVQDGEA
+350 KVFEAAQVQEGDA
-363 TPLSEKLDEL
+363 TPLSKKLDEL
-373 AGLITKTSYI
+373 AGLITKTSYA

-389 LGRLIRYAM
+389 LGRLVRHALILPA
-398 LEPNM
+398 PNY
-403 EMGTLFSY
+403 GALAAYLIGSLVLATLVFF
-411 IGVSLIIS
+411 GLN
-419 DLIFSFLQKK
+419 KK
-429 KTGEFKDILVLTY
+429 KNDDNEESIELWQVLAF
-442 EMVKEFFS
+442 MV
-450 KKDEA
+450 
-455 LKEDDVDD
+455 L
-463 DDDEEEETLELL
+463 
-475 QTLSFMIVPII
+475 PII
-486 GVFMYFAF
+486 GIILYFAL
-494 GTIEIV
+494 GTTEAT
-500 NWIEKDGII
+500 NWPVLIQY
-509 PCALDS
+509 ALDS

-543 DRLMKQDTLPR
+543 KRLMKQNTLPR
-554 TMHSCETM
+554 TMHACETM

-576 TQNQMKVVGTN
+576 TQNQMKVVDTT
-587 FPELKNQELGSDKM
+587 FPALENQKFGEDKY

-607 CIAVNT
+607 CIAINT

-618 FSDPNK
+618 FADPKK

-634 ALLLWLQAHGVNY
+634 ALLLWLHNQGINY
-647 IDIRESLSVIDRLQ
+647 LDIRESLDIIDRLQ

-671 IVNSEVTGKR
+671 VVNSKVTGKR
-681 IVYVKGA
+681 VVFVKGA
-688 PDILMGLCKISDAEV
+688 PDILMNLCKTTEDEIKNYKA
-703 ESCNVKLLEYQNHAN
+703 KLVEYQNHAN
-718 RTLAFAYKELNES
+718 RTLAFAYKELNET

-736 DGKLNIKDL
+736 DGKLNINDL

-768 IKAGIQVK
+768 LNAGIQVK

-791 QLGLWNPEDTDENIL
+791 QLGLWKPEDTDDNIL
-806 MGTELASMSDEGLK
+806 IGTELATMSDEELK
-820 KRLPKV
+820 ERLPKV

-839 VVRILKELDYVVAVT
+839 AVRILKDLDYIVAVT

-867 NVGLSMGDGTEVAKE
+867 NVGLSMGDGTAVAKE
-882 ASDMTILDN
+882 ASDMTIIDN

-930 GAFIGTESPLTVT
+930 GAFIGEESPLTVT

-971 DKPRPVN
+971 EKPRSVY

-983 GMGYGIL
+983 GMGSGIL
-990 GVGGIF
+990 GVGIIF
-996 TVVLLGICVFFQH
+996 TIILLGICIFFQH
-1009 TNITTLT
+1009 SDVNCLT
-1016 DIFNGNAVWGEY
+1016 DIFNGNAVWGAN

-1049 NMFNAKAFMTSDSA
+1049 NLFNAKAFMTNDSA

-1068 WKNTKWFIIITFIIF
+1068 WKNTKWFIIIAIVIF
-1083 IGQVL
+1083 VGQVL
-1088 MTEIPGLQEMFNV
+1088 MTETPGLQEMFNV
-1101 AEGGIKPI
+1101 AEGGIKAI
-1109 DWILI
+1109 DWLI
-1114 IASTSFVLWIG
+1114 IVVATSFVLWIG
-1125 EIIRLVRK
+1125 EIIRMIKR